1 MRIGEHW
8 CSDLTQCL
16 TENVEVATHIF
27 MLSDEIYILC
37 SNEMMRCDAYDAYD
51 AYGLLDDY

>member
-16 TENVEVATHIF
+16 TENVGVATHIL
-27 MLSDEIYILC
+27 MLSDVMYKC
-37 SNEMMRCDAYDAYD
+37 SNEIMCGYDAYD
-51 AYGLLDDY
+51 VYDAYETMDG